1 MSEILIFVLLFLVVS
16 GAMAFYFYSRML
28 YSERK
33 ISLLESVLLDI
44 KMSME
49 MEQEAKN
56 DHMPTIPPRSASS
69 EPEELKDETDNDA
82 AYYNSVLETV
92 NEDLAATTEAVAE
105 EATEAT
111 EATEAMEATGAPSAE
126 TTFVEYEAMTRD
138 EVAALAEKR
147 GIRVVKRQAKSNI
160 ITLLRESDRNSS
172 GASETG
178 KDVPVGTSSALSTV
192 EGTAGGAPLD
202 IGAVEVLG

>member
-105 EATEAT
+105 EATEA
-111 EATEAMEATGAPSAE
+111 MEATGAPSAE

-178 KDVPVGTSSALSTV
+178 KDVPVGTSPALSTM

>member
-1 MSEILIFVLLFLVVS
+1 MSEILIFVLLFLVLS

-56 DHMPTIPPRSASS
+56 DHMPTIPPPSHLHLS
-69 EPEELKDETDNDA
+69 EPEELKDETDNDS

-92 NEDLAATTEAVAE
+92 NEELVT
-105 EATEAT
+105 
-111 EATEAMEATGAPSAE
+111 EATGAAE
-126 TTFVEYEAMTRD
+126 PVATDETAAPLAGTPFVEYEAMSRD
-138 EVAALAEKR
+138 ELAALAEKR

-160 ITLLRESDRNSS
+160 IALLRESDRNSS
-172 GASETG
+172 GTSETG
-178 KDVPVGTSSALSTV
+178 KDVPVGASSALPSV
-192 EGTAGGAPLD
+192 EGTSGGAPLD
-202 IGAVEVLG
+202 MGAVEVLG

>member
-56 DHMPTIPPRSASS
+56 DHMP
-69 EPEELKDETDNDA
+69 
-82 AYYNSVLETV
+82 V
-92 NEDLAATTEAVAE
+92 
-105 EATEAT
+105 
-111 EATEAMEATGAPSAE
+111 
-126 TTFVEYEAMTRD
+126 
-138 EVAALAEKR
+138 
-147 GIRVVKRQAKSNI
+147 
-160 ITLLRESDRNSS
+160 
-172 GASETG
+172 
-178 KDVPVGTSSALSTV
+178 
-192 EGTAGGAPLD
+192 
-202 IGAVEVLG
+202 